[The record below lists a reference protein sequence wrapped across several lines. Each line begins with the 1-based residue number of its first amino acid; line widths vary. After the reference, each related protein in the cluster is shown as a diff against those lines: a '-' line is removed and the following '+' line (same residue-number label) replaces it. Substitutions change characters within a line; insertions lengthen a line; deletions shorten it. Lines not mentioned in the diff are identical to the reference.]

1 MKRNQ
6 HAGKRL
12 SGGLRLEVFTPD
24 ELNELHLGTL
34 EVLSETGVFVPSP
47 EAQEILAQGGAVVN
61 PRTNV
66 VRLPARLVEDCLR
79 QAPPK
84 FVAHG
89 RSPKDDVVMES
100 NRVYFTNFAEGITIQ
115 DPYTGELRDTVLK
128 DVADLS
134 RVIDA
139 LPTIEIVLRAVN
151 AHNVPQELNQLYNFE
166 ALIKNC
172 SKPISMGPGS
182 LKQAEYILRVAQEAA
197 GGPENMPHRSQIG
210 FGTCPI
216 SPLRLVEET
225 TDIIIFTAKNKL
237 PLEILSMAMSG
248 GSSPANLAGTLV
260 VHNAEVLSGLVLAQ
274 LVNPGNPIIYGSS
287 TTAMNLKTATA
298 TVGSPE
304 LALVSAGV
312 AALAQ
317 HYKLPCMVAGG

>member
-1 MKRNQ
+1 MKRNA
-6 HAGKRL
+6 HAGRKL
-12 SGGLRLEVFTPD
+12 SGGLQLKVFTDD
-24 ELNELHLGTL
+24 ELDELHLGTL
-34 EVLSETGVFVPSP
+34 EVLSETGVYVPAP
-47 EAQEILAQGGAVVN
+47 EAQEIFAAGGAVVN
-61 PRTNV
+61 PKTSV
-66 VRLPARLVEDCLR
+66 VKIPASLVEDCLR
-79 QAPPK
+79 RTPPK
-84 FVAHG
+84 FIAHG
-89 RSPKDDVVMES
+89 RTPKDDVVMES
-100 NRVYFTNFAEGITIQ
+100 NRVYFTNFAEGITIA
-115 DPYTGELRDTVLK
+115 DPYSGELRDTTLK
-128 DVADLS
+128 DVADLT

-139 LPTIEIVLRAVN
+139 LSTIEIVLRAVN
-151 AHNVPQELNQLYNFE
+151 GHNVPQEINQIYNFE
-166 ALIKNC
+166 AVIKNTT
-172 SKPISMGPGS
+172 KPISMGPGS
-182 LKQAEYILRVAQEAA
+182 LRQAEYILRIAQEVA
-197 GGPENMPHRSQIG
+197 GGPDQMPHRSQIG

-304 LALVSAGV
+304 LALVSAAV
-312 AALAQ
+312 AAMAQ
-317 HYKLPCMVAGG
+317 RYKLPCMVAGG

>member
-6 HAGKRL
+6 HAGRRL
-12 SGGLRLEVFTPD
+12 SGGLRLSVFTDD
-24 ELNELHLGTL
+24 ELDDLHLGTL
-34 EVLSETGVFVPSP
+34 EVLSETGIYVPGA
-47 EAQEILAQGGAVVN
+47 EAQEIFAAGGAAVN
-61 PRTNV
+61 AKTGQV
-66 VRLPARLVEDCLR
+66 KIPAWLVEESLR
-79 QAPPK
+79 RTPPK

-89 RSPKDDVVMES
+89 RTPKDDVVMEK
-100 NRVYFTNFAEGITIQ
+100 NRVHFTNFAEGITIQ
-115 DPYTGELRDTVLK
+115 DPYSGELRETVLK
-128 DVADLS
+128 DVADLT

-139 LPTIEIVLRAVN
+139 LPAIEIALRAVN

-166 ALIKNC
+166 AVIANTT
-172 SKPISMGPGS
+172 KPISMGPGN
-182 LKQAEYILRVAQEAA
+182 LRQAEYILRVAAEAA

-216 SPLRLVEET
+216 SPLRLVEEC
-225 TDIIIFTAKNKL
+225 TDIIIFTARHKL

-274 LVNPGNPIIYGSS
+274 LVNPGNPIVYGSS
-287 TTAMNLKTATA
+287 TTAMNLRTATA

-317 HYKLPCMVAGG
+317 RYKLPCMVAGG

>member
-1 MKRNQ
+1 MKRNA
-6 HAGKRL
+6 HAGKRR
-12 SGGLRLEVFTPD
+12 SGGLRLEVFTSD
-24 ELNELHLGTL
+24 ELDELHLSTL
-34 EVLSETGVFVPSP
+34 EVLSETGVYVPAP
-47 EAQEILAQGGAVVN
+47 EAQTIFADGGAVVN
-61 PRTNV
+61 SKSGV
-66 VRLPARLVEDCLR
+66 VKIPAWLVEDCIR
-79 QAPPK
+79 RTPPK
-84 FVAHG
+84 FISHG
-89 RSPKDDVVMES
+89 RTPKDDVVMES
-100 NRVYFTNFAEGITIQ
+100 NRVYFTNFAEGITIA
-115 DPYTGELRDTVLK
+115 DLYTGELRDTNLK
-128 DVADLS
+128 DVADLT
-134 RVIDA
+134 RIIDA

-166 ALIKNC
+166 AVIKNTT
-172 SKPISMGPGS
+172 KPISMGPGS
-182 LKQAEYILRVAQEAA
+182 LKQAEYILRIAQEAA

-216 SPLRLVEET
+216 SPLRLVEES
-225 TDIIIFTAKNKL
+225 TDIIMFTARNKL

-274 LVNPGNPIIYGSS
+274 LINPGNPIIYGSS

>member
-1 MKRNQ
+1 MKRNA
-6 HAGKRL
+6 HAGKRTN
-12 SGGLRLEVFTPD
+12 SGLKLEVFTPD
-24 ELNELHLGTL
+24 ELEELHLSTL
-34 EVLSETGVFVPSP
+34 EVLSETGVYVPAP
-47 EAQEILAQGGAVVN
+47 QAQEIFAKGGALVN
-61 PRTNV
+61 SKTGV
-66 VRLPARLVEDCLR
+66 VRIPAFLVEECLR
-79 QAPPK
+79 TAPPK

-89 RSPKDDVVMES
+89 RTPKDDVVMEG
-100 NRVYFTNFAEGITIQ
+100 NRTYFTNFAEGITIA
-115 DPYTGELRDTVLK
+115 DPYTGDLRDTTLK
-128 DVADLS
+128 DVADLT
-134 RVIDA
+134 RVIDS
-139 LPTIEIVLRAVN
+139 LPAIDIVLRAVN

-166 ALIKNC
+166 AVIKNT

-182 LKQAEYILRVAQEAA
+182 LKQAEYILRIAQEVA
-197 GGPENMPHRSQIG
+197 GGAENMPHRSQIG

-216 SPLRLVEET
+216 SPLRLVEES
-225 TDIIIFTAKNKL
+225 TDIIIFTAANKL

-304 LALVSAGV
+304 LAMVSAGV
-312 AALAQ
+312 AAMAQ

>member
-1 MKRNQ
+1 MKRNA
-6 HAGKRL
+6 HAGKCA

-24 ELNELHLGTL
+24 ELEELHLSTL
-34 EVLSETGVFVPSP
+34 EVLNETGIYVPAP
-47 EAQEILAQGGAVVN
+47 EAQEIFAEGGASVNSKTSVVKI
-61 PRTNV
+61 
-66 VRLPARLVEDCLR
+66 PAWLVEDCLR
-79 QAPPK
+79 KAPPK
-84 FVAHG
+84 FIAHG

-100 NRVYFTNFAEGITIQ
+100 NRVYFTNFAEGIAIN
-115 DPYTGELRDTVLK
+115 DLYSGELRETTLK
-128 DVADLS
+128 DVADLT

-151 AHNVPQELNQLYNFE
+151 AHNVPQDLNQLYNFE
-166 ALIKNC
+166 AVIKNTT
-172 SKPISMGPGS
+172 KPISMGPGS
-182 LKQAEYILRVAQEAA
+182 LKQAEYILRIAEEVA

-225 TDIIIFTAKNKL
+225 TDIIIFTARNKL

-304 LALVSAGV
+304 LAMVSAGV
-312 AALAQ
+312 AALA
-317 HYKLPCMVAGG
+317 HRYKLPCMVAGG

>member
-6 HAGKRL
+6 HAGRL
-12 SGGLRLEVFTPD
+12 KNGGLRLEVFTQD
-24 ELNELHLGTL
+24 EIEDLHLGSL
-34 EVLSETGVFVPSP
+34 EVLSETGVFVPAKD
-47 EAQEILAQGGAVVN
+47 AQEIFAEGGATVN
-61 PRTNV
+61 PKTGQTKI
-66 VRLPARLVEDCLR
+66 PAWLVEEALFK
-79 QAPPK
+79 APAK
-84 FVAHG
+84 FIAHG
-89 RSPKDDVVMES
+89 RTPKDDVVMES
-100 NRVYFTNFAEGITIQ
+100 NRVYFTNFAEGISIQ
-115 DPYTGELRDTVLK
+115 DLETGQIRETVLS
-128 DVADLS
+128 DVANLT
-134 RVIDA
+134 RVINA
-139 LPTIEIVLRAVN
+139 LDTIEITLRAVN
-151 AHNVPQELNQLYNFE
+151 AHNVPQKLNQLYNFE
-166 ALIKNC
+166 AVIKNTT
-172 SKPISMGPGS
+172 KPISMGPGN
-182 LKQAEYILRVAQEAA
+182 LKQAEYILRIAEEVA
-197 GGPENMPHRSQIG
+197 GKENMPGRSQIG

-216 SPLRLVEET
+216 SPLRLIEES
-225 TDIIIFTAKNKL
+225 TDLIIFTAKNRL

-248 GSSPANLAGTLV
+248 GSAPANLAGTLV